1 MSKRYDI
8 PNSHEN
14 TIGKRANTHTHTH
27 THSEREREREKTTL
41 QGQFYRDAAQWMSM
55 SLLWSSGLLNTELD
69 WREGSIAG
77 H

>member
-27 THSEREREREKTTL
+27 THSEREREREDNFTRSVL
-41 QGQFYRDAAQWMSM
+41 QRCCPVDVHVSVVVIRP
-55 SLLWSSGLLNTELD
+55 TE
-69 WREGSIAG
+69 